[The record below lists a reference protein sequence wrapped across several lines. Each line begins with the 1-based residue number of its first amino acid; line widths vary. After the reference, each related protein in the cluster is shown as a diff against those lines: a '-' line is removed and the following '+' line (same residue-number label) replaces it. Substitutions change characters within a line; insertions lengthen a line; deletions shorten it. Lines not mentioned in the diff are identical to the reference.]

1 MAILGC
7 GFGVRQMSQSIITE
21 IEVQGLFNQFSYKL
35 PSVGGFSSA
44 AILYGDNG
52 VGKSTILRL
61 AFHLLSAAGN
71 RGHRTALKNV
81 AFKLLVVTLSTGV
94 VFRAERQVNSEA
106 GEYSS
111 GPLRLTIERNGK
123 IVCEWMYN
131 QDREERDY
139 YYRTEYDQLLHHV
152 DIKDYLISQNINP
165 DNISPS
171 AIRKLAG
178 GFRRKSAP
186 DDGIKRGERAYM
198 EMLGEVAPTM
208 FYVNAERRLD
218 SDAVA
223 DPSDELELRRA
234 ITHNEPKR
242 INDLVNRA
250 REIALS
256 QAMTSASRW
265 VQRRAVQSANQGST
279 NVHSVYA
286 NVLNHLSND
295 YHSGSS
301 PKSTSDFKELVKK
314 LESIEVRTRQLEQY
328 EIATA
333 LDMSVFKAS
342 LKSSSNEQRELSSE
356 LIKPY
361 IESVSSRLEALDQ
374 IYETLDRFVKNINSF
389 LTGKRLVYKLTQ
401 GFSIL
406 TSTGKLEPS
415 QLSSGEQQLILMF
428 CYALTARDRPSVFMI
443 DEPEISLNVK
453 WQRQLLQSLTEI
465 TAGSD
470 IQFILASHSLELI
483 SQHRDRVVKLENSY

>member
-1 MAILGC
+1 
-7 GFGVRQMSQSIITE
+7 MSQSIITQ

-35 PSVGGFSSA
+35 PSSGEFSSA

-81 AFKLLVVTLSTGV
+81 AFKLLAVKLSTGV
-94 VFRAERQVNSEA
+94 LLKAERQPRLEG

-111 GPLRLTIERNGK
+111 GPLKLTIERDGK
-123 IVCEWMYN
+123 LICEWMYN
-131 QDREERDY
+131 QDRREEAY
-139 YYRTEYDQLLHHV
+139 YSSH
-152 DIKDYLISQNINP
+152 DIDIDHMLPNEVIREYLISQNI
-165 DNISPS
+165 DAETMSP
-171 AIRKLAG
+171 AVLRKFAAG
-178 GFRRKSAP
+178 IRRKSVP
-186 DDGIKRGERAYM
+186 DDGVKRGERPYM
-198 EMLGEVAPTM
+198 ELLSEVAPTM

-234 ITHNEPKR
+234 ITHHEPKR

-295 YHSGSS
+295 YHAGSS
-301 PKSTSDFKELVKK
+301 PKSTSDFNVLVKQ
-314 LESIEVRTRQLEQY
+314 LERIEVRTRQLEEY

-342 LKSSSNEQRELSSE
+342 LISSSNEQRQLSSE

-374 IYETLDRFVKNINSF
+374 IYETLDRFVKNINGF
-389 LTGKRLVYKLTQ
+389 LTGKRLVYQLTQ

-406 TSTGKLEPS
+406 ATTGKLDPS

-465 TAGSD
+465 TTGSD

-483 SQHRDRVVKLENSY
+483 SQHRDKVVKLENSY

>member
-1 MAILGC
+1 
-7 GFGVRQMSQSIITE
+7 MSQSIITQ
-21 IEVQGLFNQFSYKL
+21 IEVHDLFNQFSYKL
-35 PSVGGFSSA
+35 PSLGNFSNA

-61 AFHLLSAAGN
+61 AFHLLSAAGD

-81 AFKLLVVTLSTGV
+81 AFKLLAIKLSTGV
-94 VFRAERQVNSEA
+94 LFKAERQARSE
-106 GEYSS
+106 GREYSS
-111 GPLRLTIERNGK
+111 GPLKLTIERDGK
-123 IVCEWMYN
+123 LICEWLYN
-131 QDREERDY
+131 QDREEIGY
-139 YYRTEYDQLLHHV
+139 YYYGH
-152 DIKDYLISQNINP
+152 DIKHTFPDLEFREYLMSQSIDP
-165 DNISPS
+165 ETISPS
-171 AIRKLAG
+171 ALQKIASR
-178 GFRRKSAP
+178 FRRKKVP
-186 DDGIKRGERAYM
+186 DDGVRRGERAYM
-198 EMLGEVAPTM
+198 ELLRELAPTM

-256 QAMTSASRW
+256 QAMISASRW

-279 NVHSVYA
+279 NAHSVYA

-295 YHSGSS
+295 YHSDSS
-301 PKSTSDFKELVKK
+301 PKTPSDFKALVKQ
-314 LESIEVRTRQLEQY
+314 LESIEVRTRQLEEY

-342 LKSSSNEQRELSSE
+342 LTSSSNVQRELSSE

-374 IYETLDRFVKNINSF
+374 IYETLDRFVKNINGF
-389 LTGKRLVYKLTQ
+389 LTGKKLVYKLTQ

-406 TSTGKLEPS
+406 TTTGKLEPS

-465 TAGSD
+465 TTGSD

>member
-1 MAILGC
+1 
-7 GFGVRQMSQSIITE
+7 MSQSIITQ
-21 IEVQGLFNQFSYKL
+21 IEVQGLFNRFSYKL
-35 PSVGGFSSA
+35 PSTGDFSSA

-61 AFHLLSAAGN
+61 VFHLLSASNN

-81 AFKLLVVTLSTGV
+81 AFKLLAVRLSTGV
-94 VFRAERQVNSEA
+94 LFKAERLQVDES
-106 GEYSS
+106 GGYSS
-111 GPLRLTIERNGK
+111 GPLRLTIARDDVVK
-123 IVCEWMYN
+123 YEWIYN
-131 QDREERDY
+131 QDRDEHAVYFNSDMELVSP
-139 YYRTEYDQLLHHV
+139 EL
-152 DIKDYLISQNINP
+152 DISKFLISKSINP
-165 DNISPS
+165 ETLSPS
-171 AIRKLAG
+171 VLRRLSAQIRESAI
-178 GFRRKSAP
+178 
-186 DDGIKRGERAYM
+186 DDGIKRGERPYM
-198 EMLGEVAPTM
+198 EALKQLAPTM

-256 QAMTSASRW
+256 QAMISASRW
-265 VQRRAVQSANQGST
+265 VQRHAVQSANQGST

-295 YHSGSS
+295 YHSAGRSRSRSS
-301 PKSTSDFKELVKK
+301 YNKLVEQLKN
-314 LESIEVRTRQLEQY
+314 IENRTRQLEEY

-342 LKSSSNEQRELSSE
+342 LLSDSNEQRELSSE

-361 IESVSSRLEALDQ
+361 IESVSSRLEALDE

-389 LTGKRLVYKLTQ
+389 LTGKRIVYKLTQ

-406 TSTGKLEPS
+406 TETGKLEPS

-453 WQRQLLQSLTEI
+453 WQRKLLQSLTEI
-465 TAGSD
+465 TSGSD

-483 SQHRDRVVKLENSY
+483 SQHRHRVVKLENSY